1 MNENLKMLEPVS
13 SYIMET
19 SGKEVVKVWID
30 REVLPDGR
38 ACNTLVSENGEIL
51 GCWWDGGPAKQR
63 RGRKSRYCF
72 GDRFDELTVN
82 QRAALSGIRRSVLN
96 DGRIKSRRRSRESRQ
111 AELVEML
118 GTPWM
123 LRTLK
128 EVGAIYEKDG
138 WFYVDRR
145 FLFRG

>member
-1 MNENLKMLEPVS
+1 MVS
-13 SYIMET
+13 IPTYIMQT
-19 SGKEVVKVWID
+19 PKNGVVTVWID

-38 ACNTLVSENGEIL
+38 VCNTLVSEDGEIL
-51 GCWWDGGPAKQR
+51 GCWWDGGPKKQR

-72 GDRFDELTVN
+72 GDRFDELTEH
-82 QRAALSGIRRSVLN
+82 QRVALAGVRRSVLN
-96 DGRIKSRRRSRESRQ
+96 DGRIKSRRRSKEGRQ
-111 AELVEML
+111 AELVEAL
-118 GTPWM
+118 GSGKA

-128 EVGAIYEKDG
+128 EAGAIYEKDG